1 MAVVGKIA
9 FVVLL
14 SLMVAIVPHTVQ
26 GAMTCQMVINSLT
39 PCATYV
45 TRGGPVPPSC
55 CSGISSLY
63 RAATTTTDRQT
74 ACKCLEQGVGMI
86 PGLNLDAASTLPSKC
101 GVNIP
106 YKISPSTD
114 CSKYEYITY

>member
-1 MAVVGKIA
+1 MAAVGKLA

-63 RAATTTTDRQT
+63 RSATTTTDRQT

-114 CSKYEYITY
+114 CSKVQ